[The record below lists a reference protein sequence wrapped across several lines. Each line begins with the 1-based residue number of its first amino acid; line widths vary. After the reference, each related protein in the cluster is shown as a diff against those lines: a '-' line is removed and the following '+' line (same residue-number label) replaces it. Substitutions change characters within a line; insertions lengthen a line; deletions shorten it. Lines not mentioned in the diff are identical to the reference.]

1 MTEFYKNLGYNA
13 YYMMNNVKSLDIDKD
28 KEEKNLDKT
37 KQEDQSINIGIYNA
51 HSRELKNIYTQILAT
66 TFLKETN
73 IDIVPIS
80 KEVKQYLKALDI
92 KYTCIDKF
100 IPTEELMKRIKR
112 NDINIYVTFTE
123 CSPMFPME
131 SFEQGVPCLIGNNN
145 DYFLGSKLRDY
156 VCVNREDD
164 PREIRDKIT
173 KVIENKEEVLKL
185 YREWKNNFNNE
196 VKKQV
201 KEFLEG

>member
-13 YYMMNNVKSLDIDKD
+13 YYMMNNVKSLDIDK
-28 KEEKNLDKT
+28 EEKNLYKT
-37 KQEDQSINIGIYNA
+37 KQENQSVNIGIYNA

-100 IPTEELMKRIKR
+100 IPTEELMRRIKR

-196 VKKQV
+196 VKEQV

>member
-13 YYMMNNVKSLDIDKD
+13 YYMMNNVKSLDIDK
-28 KEEKNLDKT
+28 EEKNLDKI
-37 KQEDQSINIGIYNA
+37 KQEDQSVNIGIYNA